1 MKVRSV
7 VVAHRAQMNPQ
18 LGGAV
23 DALGIFDNMIQ
34 PMFPIPMQHMSIII
48 TIEEIIKPTLFEV
61 RISGPEGDLITK
73 GEFQPMVDPF
83 GVGKKILDLEKFLIP
98 TRGKYTVEL
107 FEKLPDNKYKY
118 MSEHTLFIADYP
130 PQRPFTQDE
139 IKHILADE
147 NLIKVVR
154 TEFQP
159 LGTETKIKIQHS
171 LDPNTP
177 VMDGYITI
185 PESNKLTVEGK
196 EIDLLGLRR
205 HLEWMFGRPMPKAE
219 DMKKPEE
226 SQEPTGPKKV
236 N

>member
-34 PMFPIPMQHMSIII
+34 PMFPIPMQHMSIIL

-61 RISGPEGDLITK
+61 RLNGPEGDLITK

-83 GVGKKILDLEKFLIP
+83 GVGKKILDLDKFLIP
-98 TRGKYTVEL
+98 TRGKYTIEV
-107 FEKLPDNKYKY
+107 FEKLPDNKYKF

-139 IKHILADE
+139 INKILADDTVIRV
-147 NLIKVVR
+147 IK

-159 LGTETKIKIQHS
+159 VGLEEKIKIQHS
-171 LDPNTP
+171 LDPNVP
-177 VMDGYITI
+177 VEDGYITI
-185 PESNKLTVEGK
+185 PENNKLKVGEVEL
-196 EIDLLGLRR
+196 DLLGLRR
-205 HLEWMFGRPMPKAE
+205 HLDWMFGRPIPKAE
-219 DMKKPEE
+219 DMKQPETSTE
-226 SQEPTGPKKV
+226 EPKA

>member
-1 MKVRSV
+1 MKVRSI

-61 RISGPEGDLITK
+61 RLNGPEGDLITK

-83 GVGKKILDLEKFLIP
+83 GVGKKILDLDKFLIP
-98 TRGKYTVEL
+98 TRGRYTIEV
-107 FEKLPDNKYKY
+107 FEKLPDNKYKF

-139 IKHILADE
+139 INKILADDTVIRV
-147 NLIKVVR
+147 IK

-159 LGTETKIKIQHS
+159 LGVEEKIKIQHS
-171 LDPNTP
+171 LDTNVP
-177 VMDGYITI
+177 VEEGYITI
-185 PESNKLTVEGK
+185 PENNKLKVGDIEL
-196 EIDLLGLRR
+196 DLLGLRR
-205 HLEWMFGRPMPKAE
+205 HLDWMFGRPLPKAE
-219 DMKKPEE
+219 EMKQPETSTE
-226 SQEPTGPKKV
+226 EPKV